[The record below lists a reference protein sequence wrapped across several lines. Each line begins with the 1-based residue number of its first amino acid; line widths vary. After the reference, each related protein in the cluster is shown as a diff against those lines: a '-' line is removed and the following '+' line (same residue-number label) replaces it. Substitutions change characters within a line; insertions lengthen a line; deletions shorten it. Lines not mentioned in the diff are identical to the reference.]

1 MQDVKLEVKSGA
13 PTSFLIDAGYKYRYR
28 NTNTNTNST
37 ANTNTSTNTNTN
49 TKIFKLNLVHPPHPL
64 LVLPY

>member
-1 MQDVKLEVKSGA
+1 MQDVKLVVKSA

-28 NTNTNTNST
+28 YTNTNTNSN
-37 ANTNTSTNTNTN
+37 ANTNISTNTN
-49 TKIFKLNLVHPPHPL
+49 TKILKLNLVHPPHPL